1 MANRSELMPLAPN
14 WRRIAEVGV
23 GDEDPAKHP
32 ELGNGEYRTVMA
44 QQRTFLAFIRT
55 ALAVTAAFKANT
67 AGVILGCVVLGVGA
81 FQYFWIL
88 PLFLY
93 NRSGKVDAHALYH
106 RARVD
111 AVIIFTAM
119 LAIGVAAVVYRWD
132 NANDDS
138 IDNVAVGAVG
148 DLVP

>member
-1 MANRSELMPLAPN
+1 MATRSELMPLAPN

-23 GDEDPAKHP
+23 DEPSKHP

-55 ALAVTAAFKANT
+55 ALAVTAAFKANIY
-67 AGVILGCVVLGVGA
+67 GVILGCVVLAVGA
-81 FQYFWIL
+81 FQYFWIM

-119 LAIGVAAVVYRWD
+119 LAIGVAAVVYRWND
-132 NANDDS
+132 ANDDS
-138 IDNVAVGAVG
+138 IDNVAVGAV